1 VCAFSLNRAHPH
13 PPLHGCLLLIA
24 FAIQAAALGAE
35 LETCREGLERA
46 GIDGMRLGGMGD
58 AELAAVAASVG
69 GRLHKDKLFDQLK
82 GMRAVC
88 EDQIATM
95 RHFEE

>member
-1 VCAFSLNRAHPH
+1 MRLLFQPRTTSPALACASFAE
-13 PPLHGCLLLIA
+13 
-24 FAIQAAALGAE
+24 FAIQATALGAE

-46 GIDGMRLGGMGD
+46 GIDGARLGGMSE
-58 AELAAVAASVG
+58 AELAKLAASVG
-69 GRLHKDKLFDQLK
+69 GRLHKEKLFDQLK
-82 GMRAVC
+82 GVRAVC